1 MLPCSNYASSILTY
15 LYEPNSSILKSGAF
29 KMLGQVFCVDKLHVN
44 SHLYTS
50 DKYMEDFPGR
60 KFKVIDIYD
69 FSSKN
74 SKIIAQKYTKASISS
89 RNFPLRPD
97 ELKKKLKIKD
107 GEEYYLFATTLYP
120 NKKIIIITQKAQK

>member
-1 MLPCSNYASSILTY
+1 
-15 LYEPNSSILKSGAF
+15 
-29 KMLGQVFCVDKLHVN
+29 MLGQVFCVDKLHVN

-97 ELKKKLKIKD
+97 ELKKKLKIKGD
-107 GEEYYLFATTLYP
+107 FSIVWLYQYQS
-120 NKKIIIITQKAQK
+120 KRTIGRK